1 MNELNTVDEWITN
14 YVYLVKIGR
23 AVMLLS
29 GWRPG
34 SNAMQ
39 CVALAS
45 ARVLTQAVRVS
56 SLQMSAAAYDA
67 FCIH

>member
-29 GWRPG
+29 GRRPG
-34 SNAMQ
+34 SKSAM
-39 CVALAS
+39 CGPGVRARADAGCACLIS
-45 ARVLTQAVRVS
+45 ANERSGL
-56 SLQMSAAAYDA
+56 
-67 FCIH
+67 